1 MKNKITLLL
10 FITTIIHL
18 YSQQNNN
25 NYSTTKVIPPSPTAA
40 ALGAYGDIP
49 IGYFT
54 GQPNINI
61 PIYQIKTNQH
71 QLDISLSYN
80 SNVRVNQDA
89 SWVGLGWSL
98 NAGGVITRTIRG
110 LDDFSVF
117 GSKGGEGY
125 YNAAA
130 LLVPDEL
137 PEDEPFDQEI
147 YKNLSFNTRK
157 DNGKLL
163 DPVAQY
169 FFKAKDGQIDLE
181 PDIFNYNF
189 AGYSGSFVL
198 GKKAQGS
205 VVYKK
210 KEDGLKIE
218 VISTEDGID
227 GNPKWKITTPEGY
240 VYYFGTA
247 ERTENLYTNNINL
260 PEDKLKGLGP
270 YMGIDDGDPSTAF
283 LRLYAFKRTENYPIS
298 SWYLDYIEAPNTER
312 ISFNYVKHGKVYSN
326 INISQTRY
334 DIADRYTRISTQDVI
349 YEDGQG
355 NITCVDEGVSFDDTY
370 RYTNASKQIIDEIT
384 LESIVFNGGK
394 IDFVSNFN
402 TDKRK
407 DIEAYNNGYG
417 GRKLSQIQIFNSN
430 YSVKTFSLIHD
441 YFNSTTQN
449 TTNGSQNRYNYCRL
463 KLESITEVGKSPY
476 KFEYY
481 NSESMPSKYTTQVDK
496 WGYYNPGIIEKKIGD
511 FYYQNPSHSMST
523 LIPEVT
529 YNGTIFQGVKRVPDN
544 SGLYSRCGI
553 IQKITYPTG
562 GWTIFNFEPNQRKTN
577 EIELIENIETIA
589 STLNEGELNTNVD
602 VYESNFSV
610 SSAKTYDISLQAEPA
625 AFSTAELPIV
635 SDVEPIAWLK
645 NSSGTIIET
654 FYLTNPIQTLVRG
667 TRNFAAGNYKLVVS
681 PIYDLFI
688 RLVVINR
695 TTTSSPIT
703 KETIG
708 GLRISKTENFDF
720 TGTKLISKKYIYTE
734 DGTLGGESTGFSISE
749 SKDYQIKDLY
759 KNRFM
764 TCQVGLEVNYWDFGA
779 AGIYMY
785 RTSNSLH
792 TQGFN
797 SLSGVTAYNKV
808 FELVEENGNLGK
820 TSYEFRSIR
829 DFVSYNTDP
838 IIGGLNLGDV
848 TRIRHYNSQGSLVQQ
863 TDTSFKTIKKEYLF
877 GINMDNVVSKFDPC
891 PTCFL
896 DKLNGDRITY
906 SVNWSE
912 WYEVDKVTKTD
923 YTENGGV
930 IVSVDSLN
938 YDNPYHKKVTSK
950 IAKTSDGKWLR
961 TNYKYPH
968 DFATTAPYNE
978 MITKN
983 IISPVIET
991 TTYKDTNKD
1000 GVSSTNELLNTERTD
1015 YKKWSNDLILP
1026 ELVQTSKGVA
1036 PLETRMEYISYYPNG
1051 NIKEVTQKDGS
1062 HTFFIWGYNNQYP
1075 VAKVE
1080 NATESQINALNL
1092 NMSIINSTTT
1102 SEASKRLEL
1111 EKIKDG
1117 LLQALVS
1124 VYTYDPLIGMTSMTD
1139 PKGYTTYYV
1148 YDSENRLKHIKD
1160 ADGKIISSNQY
1171 HYRK

>member
-10 FITTIIHL
+10 FITTVLHL
-18 YSQQNNN
+18 YSQQNN

-125 YNAAA
+125 YNGAA
-130 LLVPDEL
+130 LLAPDEL

-147 YKNLSFNTRK
+147 YKNLSFDTRK
-157 DNGKLL
+157 DNGTL
-163 DPVAQY
+163 DDPIAEY

-218 VISTEDGID
+218 VIIIEDGVD
-227 GNPKWKITTPEGY
+227 GDPKWKITTPEGY
-240 VYYFGTA
+240 IYYFGTA
-247 ERTENLYTNNINL
+247 ERTENIYTNSINL

-270 YMGIDDGDPSTAF
+270 YLGNLGMYDDDPSTAY
-283 LRLYAFKRTENYPIS
+283 LRTHAFTRTENYPVS

-334 DIADRYTRISTQDVI
+334 DIADRHSRTYTQDFHT
-349 YEDGQG
+349 YDHQG
-355 NITCVDEGVSFDDTY
+355 NIICTVEGVSFKDSYKYTY
-370 RYTNASKQIIDEIT
+370 ASKQIIDEIT
-384 LESIVFNGGK
+384 LENIVFNGGK
-394 IDFVSNFN
+394 IDFVSNFS

-407 DIEAYNNGYG
+407 DIEAYSNGNG
-417 GRKLSQIQIFNSN
+417 GRKLSQIQIFNNN
-430 YSVKTFSLIHD
+430 YHVKTFSLTHN
-441 YFNSTTQN
+441 YFNSALQN
-449 TTNGSQNRYNYCRL
+449 ATNGFIYCRL
-463 KLESITEVGKSPY
+463 KLESIKELGKSPY

-496 WGYYNPGIIEKKIGD
+496 WGYYNQGIMVRSIGD
-511 FYYQNPSHSMST
+511 YYYPTTYHQALT
-523 LIPEVT
+523 FLPEVT
-529 YNGTIFQGVKRVPDN
+529 HQGITYEGVKRIPDN
-544 SGLYSRCGI
+544 SGLYSRCGMM
-553 IQKITYPTG
+553 QKITYPTG
-562 GWTIFNFEPNQRKTN
+562 GWTTFNFEPNQRKSY
-577 EIELIENIETIA
+577 EFELINNSITLA
-589 STLNEGELNTNVD
+589 TVLNEGEWDTNID

-610 SSAKTYDISLQAEPA
+610 SSPQTYNISLQAQPA
-625 AFSTAELPIV
+625 AYSTSELPIV
-635 SDVEPIAWLK
+635 SDVEPIAWIK
-645 NSSGTIIET
+645 NSSGDILET
-654 FYLTNPIQTLVRG
+654 FYLTNPTQTLVRK
-667 TRNFAAGNYKLVVS
+667 TRNFAVGNYKLVVS

-688 RLVVINR
+688 RLVLFKEIL
-695 TTTSSPIT
+695 TPTPIKT
-703 KETIG
+703 ETIG
-708 GLRISKTENFDF
+708 GLRIAKTENFDF
-720 TGTKLISKKYIYTE
+720 TGTKLMSKRYIYTE
-734 DGTLGGESTGFSISE
+734 DGTLGGESTGFSTSE
-749 SKDYQIKDLY
+749 SKDYITKSLY
-759 KNRFM
+759 KSRLM
-764 TCQVGLEVNYWDFGA
+764 TCQVGLELNYWDFGA

-820 TSYEFRSIR
+820 TSYEFRSVP
-829 DFVSYNTDP
+829 DFISYNQDP
-838 IIGGLNLGDV
+838 IIGGLNMGDV
-848 TRIRHYNSQGSLVQQ
+848 SRVRHYNSQGNLVQQ

-896 DKLNGDRITY
+896 DRLGDDRITY

-912 WYEVDKVTKTD
+912 WYEVDKVTKTE

-938 YDNPYHKKVTSK
+938 YENPYHKKITSK

-968 DFATTAPYNE
+968 DFATMTPYNE

-983 IISPVIET
+983 IISPVIES

-1000 GVSSTNELLNTERTD
+1000 GVTGVNELLNTERTN
-1015 YKKWSNDLILP
+1015 YKKWNNNLILP
-1026 ELVQTSKGVA
+1026 ELVQTSKGTA
-1036 PLETRMEYISYYPNG
+1036 PLETRMEFISYYPNG
-1051 NIKEVTQKDGS
+1051 NVKEVTQKDGS

-1080 NATESQINALNL
+1080 NATETQITGLNL
-1092 NMSIINSTTT
+1092 NMGLINNNAT
-1102 SEASKRLEL
+1102 SDSSMRWEL
-1111 EKIKDG
+1111 EKITD
-1117 LLQALVS
+1117 LLPQALVS
-1124 VYTYDPLIGMTSMTD
+1124 VYTYAPLVGMTSMTD

-1160 ADGKIISSNQY
+1160 KDGKIISSNQY